1 MLSVNPLSNIFLKFL
16 NNYDL
21 GDEEKPNN
29 LQGFKALESYTLGL
43 VECPHGKSPCGLNE
57 DETCP
62 TLESDASAIFN
73 QVTMKQQ
80 HNSNFYDYFIM

>member
-1 MLSVNPLSNIFLKFL
+1 MTLEMRRNPTIYRDLKL
-16 NNYDL
+16 
-21 GDEEKPNN
+21 
-29 LQGFKALESYTLGL
+29 LESYTLGL